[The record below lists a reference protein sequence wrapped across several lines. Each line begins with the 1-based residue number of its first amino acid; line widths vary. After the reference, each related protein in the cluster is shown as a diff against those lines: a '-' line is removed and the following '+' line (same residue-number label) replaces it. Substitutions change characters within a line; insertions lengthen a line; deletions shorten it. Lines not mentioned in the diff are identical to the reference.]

1 MSQLET
7 VVDTARVPAELPL
20 ASARWRR
27 GKITPIGLVGAVI
40 IGLNILAGLI
50 GPLLW
55 RTDPNGQGFER
66 LLGPNRQNPLGT
78 DDLGRDT
85 LARLLHGAQV
95 SMEVGLIAVGIA
107 LVAGTTMG
115 LAAAWW
121 RGALDAV
128 LMRIVDIMFA
138 IPWLVLA
145 ILIAG
150 LLGPGRTS
158 AMIAVGVVYSPAF
171 ARVVR
176 GSALSVLSLPFVE
189 ASRALGSSGWH
200 VVRYHLL
207 PNVLAPLI
215 VLTSVYFGGA
225 VLAAATLSFLG
236 LGIQPP
242 EADWGSMLNEARG
255 FMVIDPW
262 MAIFP
267 GAAIVL
273 VVLGFNLLGDG
284 LRDWLDPKE
293 R

>member
-1 MSQLET
+1 
-7 VVDTARVPAELPL
+7 
-20 ASARWRR
+20 
-27 GKITPIGLVGAVI
+27 
-40 IGLNILAGLI
+40 
-50 GPLLW
+50 
-55 RTDPNGQGFER
+55 
-66 LLGPNRQNPLGT
+66 
-78 DDLGRDT
+78 
-85 LARLLHGAQV
+85 
-95 SMEVGLIAVGIA
+95 
-107 LVAGTTMG
+107 VAGTALG

-121 RGALDAV
+121 RGPLDAG
-128 LMRIVDIMFA
+128 LMRIVDILFA

-158 AMIAVGVVYSPAF
+158 AMVAVGVVYTPAF

-176 GSALSVLSLPFVE
+176 GSSLSVLALPFVE
-189 ASRALGSSGWH
+189 ASRALGSSGLH

-225 VLAAATLSFLG
+225 ILAAATLSFLG

-255 FMVIDPW
+255 FMVLDPW

-273 VVLGFNLLGDG
+273 VVIGFNLLGDG

>member
-1 MSQLET
+1 MTQLES
-7 VVDTARVPAELPL
+7 VVERAPLPEAAPAP
-20 ASARWRR
+20 SARWRR
-27 GKITPIGLVGAVI
+27 GKITPVGVVGAVI
-40 IGLNILAGLI
+40 IGVNILAGLL
-50 GPLLW
+50 GPLVW
-55 RTDPNGQGFER
+55 RTDPNEQNFTR
-66 LLGPNRQNPLGT
+66 LLGPNRHNPLGT

-115 LAAAWW
+115 LLAAWW
-121 RGALDAV
+121 RGPLDAL
-128 LMRIVDIMFA
+128 LMRIVDILFA

-145 ILIAG
+145 ILVAG
-150 LLGPGRTS
+150 LLGPGRVS
-158 AMIAVGVVYSPAF
+158 AMIAVGVVYTPAF
-171 ARVVR
+171 ARIVR
-176 GSALSVLSLPFVE
+176 GSALSVLALPFVE

-200 VVRYHLL
+200 VARYHLL

-255 FMVIDPW
+255 FMVLDPW

>member
-1 MSQLET
+1 MSQLES
-7 VVDTARVPAELPL
+7 VVEAAPLTEELP
-20 ASARWRR
+20 SVTPGWRR

-40 IGLNILAGLI
+40 IGLNLI
-50 GPLLW
+50 AALFGPFLW
-55 RTDPNGQGFER
+55 RTDPNGQGFTR

-95 SMEVGLIAVGIA
+95 SFEVGLIAVGIA

-121 RGALDAV
+121 RGPLDAI
-128 LMRIVDIMFA
+128 LMRIVDILFA

-158 AMIAVGVVYSPAF
+158 AMVAVGVVYSPAF

-176 GSALSVLSLPFVE
+176 GSALSVLGLPFVE

-225 VLAAATLSFLG
+225 ILAAATLSFLG
-236 LGIQPP
+236 LGVQPP

-255 FMVIDPW
+255 FMILDPW

-267 GAAIVL
+267 GLAIVL

>member
-1 MSQLET
+1 MSQLESI
-7 VVDTARVPAELPL
+7 VEAAQVPTELPV
-20 ASARWRR
+20 ASAGWRR

-40 IGLNILAGLI
+40 IGVNILAALF

-55 RTDPNGQGFER
+55 RTDPNGQNYDR
-66 LLGPNRQNPLGT
+66 LLGPSRQNPLGT

-115 LAAAWW
+115 LVAAWS
-121 RGALDAV
+121 RGAPDAV
-128 LMRIVDIMFA
+128 LMRIVDILFA

-150 LLGPGRTS
+150 LLGPGRVS
-158 AMIAVGVVYSPAF
+158 AMIAVGAVYSPAF

-176 GSALSVLSLPFVE
+176 GSSLSVLGLPFVE

-200 VVRYHLL
+200 VIRHHLL

-255 FMVIDPW
+255 FMVLDPW

-267 GAAIVL
+267 GAAIVA

>member
-1 MSQLET
+1 MSQLQSVVET
-7 VVDTARVPAELPL
+7 APVPAELPV
-20 ASARWRR
+20 AGAGWRR
-27 GKITPIGLVGAVI
+27 GKITPIGVVGAVI
-40 IGLNILAGLI
+40 IGLNILAALF
-50 GPLLW
+50 GPFLW
-55 RTDPNGQGFER
+55 RTDPNGQAYDR
-66 LLGPNRQNPLGT
+66 LLGPSRQNPLGT

-115 LAAAWW
+115 LVAAWW
-121 RGALDAV
+121 RGPLDAV
-128 LMRIVDIMFA
+128 LMRIVDILFA

-176 GSALSVLSLPFVE
+176 GSALSVLGLPFVE

-200 VVRYHLL
+200 VVRHHLL

-255 FMVIDPW
+255 FMVLDPW

-267 GAAIVL
+267 GAAIVA